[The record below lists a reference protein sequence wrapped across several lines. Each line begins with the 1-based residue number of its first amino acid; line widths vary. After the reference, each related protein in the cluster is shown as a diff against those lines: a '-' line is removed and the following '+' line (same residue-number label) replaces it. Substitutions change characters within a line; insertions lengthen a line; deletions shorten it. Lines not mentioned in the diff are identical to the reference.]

1 MTKTDVFYFFAG
13 GHTRGATKVVADALG
28 KTSMAVY
35 RWPEAIPESVQY
47 EIEVKSG
54 YQLISE
60 FTKER
65 LKGEQ

>member
-1 MTKTDVFYFFAG
+1 MTKTDVFNFYAG

-28 KTSMAVY
+28 KTPVAVY
-35 RWPEAIPESVQY
+35 RWTEQLPESVQY

-65 LKGEQ
+65 LTGEQ